1 MRTKQDFAICQRYQ
15 GRWAGGRFL
24 FCPWLWYC
32 CNTPTHTLQLSQQ
45 QNSLVT
51 LSGRIYNLP
60 NYIYCYRRILHMCAF
75 RSEPDGYP
83 AV

>member
-45 QNSLVT
+45 QNSLV
-51 LSGRIYNLP
+51 
-60 NYIYCYRRILHMCAF
+60 
-75 RSEPDGYP
+75 
-83 AV
+83 